1 MFVEHNLLK
10 KIMSR
15 DISDGEGYG
24 GLKDLIN

>member
-10 KIMSR
+10 KSMSR
-15 DISDGEGYG
+15 DIPDNYG